1 MEKQSR
7 LEFTVN
13 GQVVSVDVD
22 PGEMLANVLREKLGL
37 TGTKIGCNEAEC
49 GACTVLL
56 DGRPILSCTYP
67 AQRAHGHEVL
77 TIEGLAV
84 LEAGEK
90 KLHPLQQAFVDYGAV
105 QCGFCSP
112 GQIMTAYALL
122 QENPTPTSE
131 DVRRELKDTLC
142 RCAAYPTI
150 ENAIQA
156 AAKSVRT
163 GQPVAPPDIL
173 VSSHPRKSVGRL
185 FPRPEATE
193 KVTGEALFTD
203 DIKFEGML
211 YARVK
216 RAEIPHGILTR
227 LDVEKARNL
236 PGVRAVLTAE
246 DIPGKNIQR
255 IGNSGLAGFGGI
267 RRKNTVRWR
276 CSCNC
281 GRRYG
286 RYCRTGVKVN

>member
-163 GQPVAPPDIL
+163 GQPVEPPDIL

-227 LDVEKARNL
+227 LDVEKARNFSRSSRGSYRRRY
-236 PGVRAVLTAE
+236 PRQE
-246 DIPGKNIQR
+246 YPR
-255 IGNSGLAGFGGI
+255 IGNPGLAGFGGI

-281 GRRYG
+281 GCRYG